1 MVNDQGL
8 ENRQHGGDCGGYSTC
23 DGCLVHGSDG
33 DIWTA
38 AKPDLGFHLLGVP
51 NWIGSIITV
60 AFTTLWLGL
69 PLLGVVWLLLK
80 IWKSKAPKSSPRIT
94 GDSDAD
100 LYDEK

>member
-1 MVNDQGL
+1 MTKDWKIANTVVIAVAIPPAMAAWFMAAMAIYGPL
-8 ENRQHGGDCGGYSTC
+8 RS
-23 DGCLVHGSDG
+23 L
-33 DIWTA
+33 IWDFA
-38 AKPDLGFHLLGVP
+38 FWGWP

-60 AFTTLWLGL
+60 AFKALWFGL
-69 PLLGVVWLLLK
+69 PLVGVVWLLLK